1 VAEIRRHLCWAQYT
15 IAVTAEQ
22 SVIQKAEVQE
32 EDDTVIELER
42 TTAVLILPYHLFIH

>member
-1 VAEIRRHLCWAQYT
+1 VQYT

-32 EDDTVIELER
+32 EEATVTELGR
-42 TTAVLILPYHLFIH
+42 TTAVLILPYRLFIH